1 MGVRRQIPAC
11 AQLLHASA
19 GPRSPAARDLSWLA
33 DAWNARRRHRGG
45 LFILPGA
52 VAVMALSAIYA
63 AFGNI
68 GLVASAFFGL
78 KAAVLAI
85 VMQAVRR
92 LGQKALKTA
101 FLRWLSVAAFVAIFF
116 FAIPFP
122 IVVGAAAAIGF
133 IFARFGKVEPV
144 GARKLQVDPQSG
156 ATSNSFEPAKASFSG
171 SLRVASIWLAVWLT
185 PLALTW
191 LFLGAGNVF
200 TQIPAFFSRVAVVTF
215 GGAYAA
221 LAYVAQQAVEYF
233 HWLQPGEML
242 DGLGMAETTGP

>member
-1 MGVRRQIPAC
+1 
-11 AQLLHASA
+11 
-19 GPRSPAARDLSWLA
+19 
-33 DAWNARRRHRGG
+33 
-45 LFILPGA
+45 
-52 VAVMALSAIYA
+52 MALSAIYA

-133 IFARFGKVEPV
+133 IFARFGKVELV
-144 GARKLQVDPQSG
+144 GARKLQADPQSG

-200 TQIPAFFSRVAVVTF
+200 TQIPAFFSSVAVVTF

-242 DGLGMAETTGP
+242 DGLGMAETTRARSSWCCNS